1 MFFKEKKNFLS
12 LKHVSA
18 LVNKV
23 LFHKVLLT
31 INKLK
36 RKNKS
41 EIVTY
46 AMQEMVHGKSFRTNL
61 TLPQWNPLL
70 LHATARE
77 LPVEPAT
84 LTAPAKANW
93 ATTQCE
99 NYCAKR

>member
-1 MFFKEKKNFLS
+1 
-12 LKHVSA
+12 
-18 LVNKV
+18 
-23 LFHKVLLT
+23 
-31 INKLK
+31 
-36 RKNKS
+36 
-41 EIVTY
+41 
-46 AMQEMVHGKSFRTNL
+46 MVHGKSFRTNL

-99 NYCAKR
+99 NYCAER